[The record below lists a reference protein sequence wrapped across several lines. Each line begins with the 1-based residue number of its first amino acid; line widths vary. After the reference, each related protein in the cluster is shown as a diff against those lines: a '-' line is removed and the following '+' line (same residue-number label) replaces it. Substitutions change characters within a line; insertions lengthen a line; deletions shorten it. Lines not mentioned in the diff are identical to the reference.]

1 MEVNEEIGALNP
13 SPLVVKV
20 SSMVSGQAG
29 PNPSVVMSSPF
40 FLPTPLNSAPFMPL
54 VVLTGVTASYLPC
67 WSVRNSL
74 LLVMGMADTQLDT
87 LTGQMRWTGLILF
100 FLIN

>member
-20 SSMVSGQAG
+20 SSMKSGQAG

-54 VVLTGVTASYLPC
+54 V
-67 WSVRNSL
+67 WF
-74 LLVMGMADTQLDT
+74 LLVL
-87 LTGQMRWTGLILF
+87 LPPIYLVGQ
-100 FLIN
+100 